1 MTSAPSSPLRENR
14 LQIVFDLAMIL
25 IFALFLWAPWEQIA
39 DAGSAAATM
48 AWLALPMVLAHRGLH
63 LEYATVTVTIS
74 TLSAAALGALLSIAA
89 RIRGSAAL
97 WAVGAWLFGCSVAIL
112 MPLRTAVGF
121 LGALLL
127 LVALRAR
134 FVAMR
139 SATALAAALSEFW
152 PLGYAAGFAALAWR
166 YNPQLLLKVLL
177 LAFGVSLIA
186 RAVMPSRE
194 SSTATANAKSQ
205 QLQSGK
211 ES

>member
-1 MTSAPSSPLRENR
+1 MTRAPSSPFRENR
-14 LQIVFDLAMIL
+14 LQIVFDLAMVL
-25 IFALFLWAPWEQIA
+25 LFALFLWAPWERIA
-39 DAGSAAATM
+39 DSGSSAATM
-48 AWLALPMVLAHRGLH
+48 AWLALPMVLARHGLH

-74 TLSAAALGALLSIAA
+74 ALVAAALGALLSIAA

-112 MPLRTAVGF
+112 MPLWTAVGF

-127 LVALRAR
+127 LVALRAH

-139 SATALAAALSEFW
+139 SATALAAVLSEFW

-177 LAFGVSLIA
+177 IAFGASLIA

-194 SSTATANAKSQ
+194 SGTATTNAGSQ
-205 QLQSGK
+205 QLRSGK

>member
-1 MTSAPSSPLRENR
+1 MTRAPSSRLRESR
-14 LQIVFDLAMIL
+14 LQIVFDLATVL
-25 IFALFLWAPWEQIA
+25 IFALFLWAPWERIA
-39 DAGSAAATM
+39 DAGGSAPTM
-48 AWLALPMVLAHRGLH
+48 AWLALPMVLAGHGFH
-63 LEYATVTVTIS
+63 LEYATRTVTIS
-74 TLSAAALGALLSIAA
+74 ALAAAALSALLTIAA

-112 MPLRTAVGF
+112 MPPWTAVGF

-127 LVALRAR
+127 IVALRAR

-139 SATALAAALSEFW
+139 PATALAAVLSALW

-177 LAFGVSLIA
+177 IAFGVSLIA

-194 SSTATANAKSQ
+194 RVTATANAG
-205 QLQSGK
+205 LQ
-211 ES
+211 